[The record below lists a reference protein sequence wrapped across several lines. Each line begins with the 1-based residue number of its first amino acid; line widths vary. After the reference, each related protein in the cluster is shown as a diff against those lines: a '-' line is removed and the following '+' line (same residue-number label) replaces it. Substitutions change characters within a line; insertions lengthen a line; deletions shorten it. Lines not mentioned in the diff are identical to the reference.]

1 MSFCCLKCRKN
12 VENSKISN
20 GKTMLLSKC
29 SICGDKKSRFV
40 KKQEASG
47 ILSSL
52 GLRRPLI
59 KVPLRDDILFWTQL

>member
-1 MSFCCLKCRKN
+1 MSFGCLKCRKN

-20 GKTMLLSKC
+20 VKTMLLSKC
-29 SICGDKKSRFV
+29 SICGGKKSRFV

-52 GLRRPLI
+52 GLRRLLI
-59 KVPLRDDILFWTQL
+59 KVPLRDDILF